1 MKRFL
6 VKSDVFCEGKLLCK
20 VEREIWADTANAAK
34 VEFERANK
42 GSGFNVSNLT
52 VKEIKNER

>member
-6 VKSDVFCEGKLLCK
+6 VKGDVFCEGKLLCK

-34 VEFERANK
+34 VVFQQQQN
-42 GSGFNVSNLT
+42 GQGFS
-52 VKEIKNER
+52 VKDVKAKEL

>member
-20 VEREIWADTANAAK
+20 VEGEIWADTANAAK

-42 GSGFNVSNLT
+42 GSGFDVKNLT

>member
-1 MKRFL
+1 L
-6 VKSDVFCEGKLLCK
+6 VKSDVFCEGEFFCK

-34 VEFERANK
+34 VEFEKANK
-42 GSGFNVSNLT
+42 GSGFNVKNLK

>member
-6 VKSDVFCEGKLLCK
+6 VKSDVFCEGEFFCK

-34 VEFERANK
+34 VEFEKANK
-42 GSGFNVSNLT
+42 GSGFNVKNLK